1 MKEEYPVDKDSIVNY
16 HEKLVFE
23 CIQRTLVETGMIDTM
38 DAILDIACLAL
49 NRLPAR
55 YIRHQVDAV
64 FYMTDSEMQKMLTD
78 VDASVQKG
86 YEIVLSN
93 PRRSS

>member
-1 MKEEYPVDKDSIVNY
+1 
-16 HEKLVFE
+16 
-23 CIQRTLVETGMIDTM
+23 
-38 DAILDIACLAL
+38 
-49 NRLPAR
+49 
-55 YIRHQVDAV
+55 VDAV

-78 VDASVQKG
+78 VDVSVQKG